1 MQDRLATGT
10 YLSRCSAQY
19 IPGKSKRLSVPCFD
33 AKRKEGKSKSKTSFL
48 DFLQRQRI
56 VLLNYLWCYLGGIYR
71 LWSGSLLEAH
81 SLDCINLVSPSVSH
95 MSFPLSQ
102 VWNAFY
108 SPLLTLWFICIIPK
122 LLELEDFLL
131 MVFGWFRFTAASLV
145 SHAVPNMHSWELH
158 WDYYYFF
165 LLSARC
171 KHFNVVEWINTT
183 AWTWLYLSMVLTAL
197 LGRNLRSVKTY
208 QQYQINPQTDPG
220 KKNL

>member
-1 MQDRLATGT
+1 MCAERGPILLLLHLLFIGRLHGWRERERIRLLMQDRLATGT

-102 VWNAFY
+102 AWNAFY

-171 KHFNVVEWINTT
+171 KHFNVV
-183 AWTWLYLSMVLTAL
+183 
-197 LGRNLRSVKTY
+197 
-208 QQYQINPQTDPG
+208 
-220 KKNL
+220 